1 MYKNENHRLK
11 VQASPNANTFA
22 ITGTSQ
28 VKQLSEMLPQI
39 VSQMGPEGFA
49 ALKKA
54 ALGAELGPKA
64 DEEIEVPELEGSYL
78 QSLIANQD

>member
-1 MYKNENHRLK
+1 
-11 VQASPNANTFA
+11 
-22 ITGTSQ
+22 
-28 VKQLSEMLPQI
+28 MLPQI

-54 ALGAELGPKA
+54 ALAADLGPKA
-64 DEEIEVPELEGSYL
+64 DEEVEVPELEGSYL